1 MWKRNEVSCRS
12 IKVELPGFADHIGQR
27 VKWQEL
33 GDCQSAHREHQ
44 FGSKKIELAPQP
56 VGTFLNLEL
65 VGNPI
70 ATMGIFSRKAAADS
84 RKVDP
89 AAHRFFIPSD
99 CGVKPAKERLARC
112 PSEWTTKE
120 RFLTTRSL
128 SDQEDAAGHR
138 ASHHYRLVHARTS
151 AAVRQGL
158 KVRAERAHDPPK
170 STDAIRKAR

>member
-1 MWKRNEVSCRS
+1 MPST
-12 IKVELPGFADHIGQR
+12 IKLYTPAFADHLR
-27 VKWQEL
+27 KRLEFKKL
-33 GDCQSAHREHQ
+33 RDRQSAHREHQ

-70 ATMGIFSRKAAADS
+70 PTMGIFSRKAAADS

-89 AAHRFFIPSD
+89 AAHRFLIPSD
-99 CGVKPAKERLARC
+99 RGVKPAKERLARC